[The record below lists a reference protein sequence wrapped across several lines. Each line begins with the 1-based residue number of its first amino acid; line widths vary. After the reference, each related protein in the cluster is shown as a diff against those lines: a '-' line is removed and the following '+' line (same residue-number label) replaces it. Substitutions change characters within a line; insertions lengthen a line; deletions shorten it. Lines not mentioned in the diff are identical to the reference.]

1 MTTVYKVLGQVT
13 STAAATSA
21 VDNLIID
28 TFDAWASPNITSGS
42 SIGSSSSSVRVGT
55 TNTSTNALISG
66 PSPFIVS
73 SSASSSAS
81 WNVSNS
87 GKTDQ
92 LGARALRW
100 NHNAINSSTLLSIG
114 RSPGNPTSNKTDNL
128 DAIPVLPNTTY
139 YLGYSMAWDTPAA
152 RSHTSTVF
160 RLNSSFGLINQSQL
174 TSTTLGTT
182 SSFARTTLS
191 FSTSPDTRYVAFQWS
206 FSNDTTNIYTCW
218 IDGVSLST
226 NTNSWSTYN
235 DPNLDSTTYPG
246 NRTLLNPFSDRILG
260 FEGTPSLSR
269 TVRTFAGAPV
279 NLYTVPSGGQ
289 TVCSTLT
296 ISNPNTSSTNY
307 RVAVLPEGETLN
319 IKHFIAFDHTIAANA
334 TTALTFGLTLK
345 AGDSILVSS
354 DSGNV
359 GFSVFGSESI

>member
-42 SIGSSSSSVRVGT
+42 SGNTTSPVRVGT
-55 TNTSTNALISG
+55 STSNVAG
-66 PSPFIVS
+66 PSPFLVS
-73 SSASSSAS
+73 HSTSSASAS
-81 WNVSNS
+81 WLVGNS

-100 NHNAINSSTLLSIG
+100 TSNTAAGSNSAFLSIG
-114 RSPGNPTSNKTDNL
+114 MPGASGVGSDNTFAS
-128 DAIPVLPNTTY
+128 DRIEVLPSTTY
-139 YLGYSMAWDTPAA
+139 YLGYSMAWDQQANN
-152 RSHTSTVF
+152 HSTIVYYYD
-160 RLNSSFGLINQSQL
+160 SNQSL
-174 TSTTLGTT
+174 ISSTTIISNQSTGTT
-182 SSFARTTLS
+182 SAFTRRTTSFVTLS
-191 FSTSPDTRYVAFQWS
+191 NARFIALRWTY
-206 FSNDTTNIYTCW
+206 SNAGEAYCW

-246 NRTLLNPFSDRILG
+246 NRTLLNPFSNRILG

-307 RVAVLPEGETLN
+307 RVAVLPQGETLA